1 MYSQLLFVMFA
12 TPALVNASTLD
23 VGMIANYKG
32 SNPYLDASGNNKNL
46 NITTAG
52 VLLSQNQRSESQGAL
67 QFLTN
72 SDYVSSAIN
81 LGLSGNTT
89 YAYSF
94 WIKFNSNIDSSNKN
108 VLSFGVNF
116 DSRDGSA
123 ASFVINNTG
132 IASWGSYA
140 DAGVGVSGL
149 NWQDWH
155 HFVFSYDGNLA
166 TSAFY
171 LDKENLANIWF
182 GSRNATHIHNLVDS
196 PLTLCYVSV
205 AFEGIGGASIS
216 DVRIYNRT
224 LSSSEVTQIYTQ
236 EVPEPSALSLLVS

>member
-32 SNPYLDASGNNKNL
+32 SNPFLDASGNNKNL

-52 VLLSQNQRSESQGAL
+52 VLLSQNQRGESQGAL

-140 DAGVGVSGL
+140 DAGVGVSDL
-149 NWQDWH
+149 N
-155 HFVFSYDGNLA
+155 
-166 TSAFY
+166 
-171 LDKENLANIWF
+171 
-182 GSRNATHIHNLVDS
+182 
-196 PLTLCYVSV
+196 
-205 AFEGIGGASIS
+205 
-216 DVRIYNRT
+216 
-224 LSSSEVTQIYTQ
+224 LS
-236 EVPEPSALSLLVS
+236 